1 MQNEDSQSSSL
12 SNVDDAEED
21 EFAGLSAAQKRQ
33 AEATKALN
41 LKQAVFGQSS
51 MMARSGP
58 GGGTLMCS
66 RPGKQTIAQYL
77 CFSNGVK
84 QKAHVPTDPMDFHNR
99 PIEEIKE

>member
-41 LKQAVFGQSS
+41 LKQAVFG
-51 MMARSGP
+51 
-58 GGGTLMCS
+58 
-66 RPGKQTIAQYL
+66 
-77 CFSNGVK
+77 
-84 QKAHVPTDPMDFHNR
+84 
-99 PIEEIKE
+99 